1 MEEALHR
8 LSKKPGVKAW
18 LMLDRSDGAVLKTS
32 GQIAAVRPAKSSANA
47 NNAGAPPSLPTPT
60 SGSFSADVH
69 TNTDSESLAA
79 QELASMVWKFLSSA
93 GSLVEEIDSEVWFSA
108 MWNLHM
114 TRLWRW
120 RLDGKPRLIQYCA
133 LQDELKL
140 LRLRTKN
147 QEFVI
152 VPEPK
157 YLLVVIH
164 DTPLA

>member
-1 MEEALHR
+1 MAEKGLGSVNVESMEEALHR

-18 LMLDRSDGAVLKTS
+18 LMLDRSDGAVLKTN

-47 NNAGAPPSLPTPT
+47 NNDTGTPSSLPTPT
-60 SGSFSADVH
+60 AGSFSADVN
-69 TNTDSESLAA
+69 TNTDNESLAA
-79 QELASMVWKFLSSA
+79 QELAGMVWKFLSSA
-93 GSLVEEIDSEVWFSA
+93 GSLVDEIDSE
-108 MWNLHM
+108 
-114 TRLWRW
+114 
-120 RLDGKPRLIQYCA
+120 
-133 LQDELKL
+133 DELKL

-164 DTPLA
+164 DTPPA

>member
-1 MEEALHR
+1 MAEKGLSSANIDSMEEALHR

-18 LMLDRSDGAVLKTS
+18 LMIDRSDGAVLKTN
-32 GQIAAVRPAKSSANA
+32 GQIAAVRPAKASSNA
-47 NNAGAPPSLPTPT
+47 NNTGLPPSLPTPT

-69 TNTDSESLAA
+69 TNTDNEFLAA
-79 QELASMVWKFLSSA
+79 QELASMVWRFITSA
-93 GSLVEEIDSEVWFSA
+93 GSLVDEIDSE
-108 MWNLHM
+108 
-114 TRLWRW
+114 
-120 RLDGKPRLIQYCA
+120 
-133 LQDELKL
+133 DELKL

-157 YLLVVIH
+157 YLLVVVH

>member
-1 MEEALHR
+1 MAEKGLSSVNIESMEEALHR

-93 GSLVEEIDSEVWFSA
+93 GSLVEEIDSE
-108 MWNLHM
+108 
-114 TRLWRW
+114 
-120 RLDGKPRLIQYCA
+120 
-133 LQDELKL
+133 DELKL